1 VSNKIVSEDLK
12 NIFNTTESLWKELQG
27 KKIFLTGGTGFFGT
41 MLLESFLFANKKLD
55 LNAKAVVLTR
65 DPEAFQTQSPH
76 IFSNPSISFHIGDVR
91 DFEFPEGRFSHIVHG
106 ATTSATETFNKQDP
120 LLKYDT
126 IAEGTRHVLDFAV
139 HCNCKKFLLISSAS
153 TYGKQPT
160 QISNVSEDYNGAPY
174 TIDKNFDHS
183 VLGEAKRASEMLTT
197 IYSDKY
203 RIETKIARCYSFVGP
218 YLPLNIHYAIG
229 NFIRDA
235 LNGVSIKINSNGTQR
250 RSYMYT
256 SDLTTWLWTILFRGE
271 NCEIYNVGS
280 EESITIY
287 ELAKLVNDIS
297 LNKIDIIFNKLSK
310 DEISN
315 DNYVPSTKKAQNKL
329 GIKQTIDLKSAI
341 ERTILHINANRSKYD
356 INIS

>member
-1 VSNKIVSEDLK
+1 MSNKIVSEDLK

-65 DPEAFQTQSPH
+65 DPDAFQAQSPH

-153 TYGKQPT
+153 TC
-160 QISNVSEDYNGAPY
+160 
-174 TIDKNFDHS
+174 
-183 VLGEAKRASEMLTT
+183 R
-197 IYSDKY
+197 
-203 RIETKIARCYSFVGP
+203 
-218 YLPLNIHYAIG
+218 
-229 NFIRDA
+229 
-235 LNGVSIKINSNGTQR
+235 
-250 RSYMYT
+250 
-256 SDLTTWLWTILFRGE
+256 
-271 NCEIYNVGS
+271 
-280 EESITIY
+280 
-287 ELAKLVNDIS
+287 
-297 LNKIDIIFNKLSK
+297 
-310 DEISN
+310 
-315 DNYVPSTKKAQNKL
+315 
-329 GIKQTIDLKSAI
+329 
-341 ERTILHINANRSKYD
+341 
-356 INIS
+356 